1 MKKVL
6 IIDDDESIRE
16 SSKLLLEVVWYDVRV
31 AEDGA
36 SGIRVALEFI
46 PDVIICD
53 IAMPIID
60 GYSVLSELNKN
71 PVTASIPFIFLTA
84 KIEMSDLKQGMQ
96 LGADDYICKPFTSSE
111 LLNSIELRLEKT
123 SKLKESLKQSEL
135 SKSKNS
141 EPETKKLNK
150 DSQIIVMAGGNP
162 KQLMINSIVYIESL
176 EKYSKVFT
184 TDGKKI
190 IVRKLLKEWENL
202 LPGEF
207 FIRIHKTTII
217 NLNFVKKFEKW
228 FDYSFRV
235 FLENVEEPFI
245 VSRRYSAKLRNE
257 KII

>member
-16 SSKLLLEVVWYDVRV
+16 STQTLLEVVGYDVKV

-36 SGIRVALEFI
+36 KGIKLAFEFI
-46 PDVIICD
+46 PDIIICD
-53 IAMPIID
+53 IAMPIMD
-60 GYSVLSELNKN
+60 GYSVLNELGKN
-71 PVTASIPFIFLTA
+71 SKTSSIPFIFLTA

-111 LLNSIELRLEKT
+111 LLKSIEIRLEKKN
-123 SKLKESLKQSEL
+123 KLRESLKSETV
-135 SKSKNS
+135 KNNS
-141 EPETKKLNK
+141 DNNTKKLNK
-150 DSQIIVMAGGNP
+150 DSQIIVMAGDHPQN
-162 KQLMINSIVYIESL
+162 LVLNSIVYIESL

-184 TDGKKI
+184 SDGKKI
-190 IVRKLLKEWENL
+190 TVRKLLKEWESL
-202 LPGEF
+202 LPEEI

-217 NLNFVKKFEKW
+217 NLNYVKKFEKW

-235 FLENVEEPFI
+235 FLDNIDIPFI

-257 KII
+257 KIV

>member
-16 SSKLLLEVVWYDVRV
+16 STQTLLEVVGYDVKV

-36 SGIRVALEFI
+36 KGIKLALEFI
-46 PDVIICD
+46 PDIIICD
-53 IAMPIID
+53 IAMPIMD
-60 GYSVLSELNKN
+60 GYSVLNELGKN
-71 PVTASIPFIFLTA
+71 SKTSSIPFIFLTA

-111 LLNSIELRLEKT
+111 LLKSIEIRLEKKN
-123 SKLKESLKQSEL
+123 KLRESLKSETV
-135 SKSKNS
+135 KNNS
-141 EPETKKLNK
+141 DNNTKKLNK
-150 DSQIIVMAGGNP
+150 DSQIIVMAGDHPQN
-162 KQLMINSIVYIESL
+162 LILNSIVYIKSL

-184 TDGKKI
+184 SDGKKI
-190 IVRKLLKEWENL
+190 VVKKLLKEWESL
-202 LPGEF
+202 LPEEI

-217 NLNFVKKFEKW
+217 NLNYVKKFEKW

-235 FLENVEEPFI
+235 FLDNIDTPFI

-257 KII
+257 KIV